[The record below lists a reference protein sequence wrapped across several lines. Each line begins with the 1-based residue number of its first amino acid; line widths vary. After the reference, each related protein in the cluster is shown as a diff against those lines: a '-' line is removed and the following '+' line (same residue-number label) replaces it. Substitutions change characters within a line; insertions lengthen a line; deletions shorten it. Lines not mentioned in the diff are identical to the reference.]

1 MTKGGKISCLLEK
14 VGDNISQGRYMEGN
28 AMSVKAVSFF
38 YRVVSYV
45 VVGGISLMI
54 GMAVGESP
62 SDDAVVDS
70 KPVSDSPFI
79 GVAEKVKPAVVQITT
94 SKVVKYRYWDP
105 FEDFFG
111 GQFEQLFPD
120 FFGRQRKRPQR
131 EYKRKQEGLGSGFI
145 IGKEGYILTNYHVI
159 KDVDEIQVKLLD
171 EKKPYTAEIVGEP
184 DVATDIAVL
193 KIEPRRKLTV
203 AKLGDSDK
211 LRVGEWVMAIGN
223 PFGLEETVTIGVISA
238 KGRSGFSGMPRFQDF
253 IQTDASINLGN
264 SGGPLVNINGEVVGI
279 NTFIISPYVAQGLGF
294 AIPINMAKKVH
305 EKILKHGRVVRGY
318 LGIIPQ
324 DIDPAMAK
332 QWKLSGE
339 GGVVVADVEDGTPA
353 SRAGLKVQDVIIEF
367 DGREV
372 IDEDQFRKMVADT
385 PVGKEVEIKVI
396 RNGKEEVLKA
406 KIGELPSERRV
417 GRREEEKLGLG
428 LTVREITPSMAE
440 RYDLGETR
448 GVIVVDVE
456 GGSPADGKIQPG
468 DIIKEINN
476 CKVKN
481 MEDYLSAL
489 DEVKPGEDV
498 IFLIRRG
505 KYTTFVVIRTE

>member
-1 MTKGGKISCLLEK
+1 
-14 VGDNISQGRYMEGN
+14 
-28 AMSVKAVSFF
+28 MSVKAVNVL

-54 GMAVGESP
+54 GMAVGENP
-62 SDDAVVDS
+62 SDDAVVGS
-70 KPVSDSPFI
+70 VRVSDNPFI
-79 GVAEKVKPAVVQITT
+79 AVAEQVKPSVVQITT
-94 SKVVKYRYWDP
+94 SKVVEYRYWDP
-105 FEDFFG
+105 SEDFFG
-111 GQFEQLFPD
+111 GQFEKLFPE
-120 FFGRQRKRPQR
+120 FFERRKRPRR
-131 EYKRKQEGLGSGFI
+131 EQKRKQEGLGSGFI
-145 IGKEGYILTNYHVI
+145 VGKEGYILTNYHVI

-184 DVATDIAVL
+184 DAATDIAVL
-193 KIEPRRKLTV
+193 KINPRRKLTV

-238 KGRSGFSGMPRFQDF
+238 KGRSGFSGLPRYQDF

-264 SGGPLVNINGEVVGI
+264 SGGPLVNINGEVVGL
-279 NTFIISPYVAQGLGF
+279 NTFIISPYVAHGLGF

-318 LGIIPQ
+318 LGIIPL

-332 QWKLSGE
+332 QWKLSSE
-339 GGVVVADVEDGTPA
+339 RGVVVADVEDDTPA

-367 DGREV
+367 DGQEV
-372 IDEDQFRKMVADT
+372 KDEDQFRKMVADM
-385 PVGKEVEIKVI
+385 PVGKEVEMKVV

-406 KIGELPSERRV
+406 KIGELPSEERA
-417 GRREEEKLGLG
+417 GKKIEDKLKLGV
-428 LTVREITPSMAE
+428 TVREITPSMAE
-440 RYDLGETR
+440 RYDLEETG

-456 GGSPADGKIQPG
+456 GGSSADGIIQPG
-468 DIIKEINN
+468 DIIKEVNN
-476 CKVKN
+476 HKIDN

-489 DEVKPGEDV
+489 DKVELGGDV

-505 KYTTFVVIRTE
+505 KYTTFVVVRAE